1 MSRKTLGVNKDQRI
15 RGFQFMSP
23 DSSYIRYQLLTL
35 CCIALVFG
43 GPVFA
48 ALEGGARHTGN
59 PDWMEP
65 PFIDL
70 ETDLQ
75 NVRDDGKTG
84 VMILYTT
91 LGCSYCARFVELSL
105 EDPRLQKKV
114 RDNFVPLGLEIF
126 DDTLMTSLDGKE
138 ISIKKF
144 AEEQEAGMAPTL
156 LFFGPDGQRTVR
168 AVGYQSPERFELILD
183 YLIDGAN
190 KKASFR
196 DYALARLK
204 RDADVYATLKPD
216 PMFLDPPYALARKPV
231 PADRPMLVLFER
243 TGCADCARLH
253 RDVLALEEVRDVLF
267 NFDIVRLDADDEKTP
282 VLAPDGKVTTP
293 AEWFAAEGFTRVPA
307 MLYIDEQGEAVF
319 RNDAITESNRMLNMS
334 GLVLEKKYLDGWS
347 YQRYA
352 RSKAIARNLAA
363 QQESQQN
370 P

>member
-1 MSRKTLGVNKDQRI
+1 MSH
-15 RGFQFMSP
+15 
-23 DSSYIRYQLLTL
+23 DSSQTRYRFLALFCMLL
-35 CCIALVFG
+35 IVG
-43 GPVFA
+43 GPAFA
-48 ALEGGARHTGN
+48 ALEGGERHTGN

-75 NVRDDGKTG
+75 TVRDEGKTG

-91 LGCSYCARFVELSL
+91 MGCSYCARFVERSL
-105 EDPRLQKKV
+105 ENPRLQKKL

-126 DDTLMTSLDGKE
+126 DDTLMTSLDGNE
-138 ISIKKF
+138 VSIKKF
-144 AEEQEAGMAPTL
+144 AAEQGAGMAPTL
-156 LFFGPDGQRTVR
+156 LFFGPDGKRTVR
-168 AVGYQSPERFELILD
+168 AIGYQSPERFELILD

-190 KKASFR
+190 EKESFR

-216 PMFLDPPYALARKPV
+216 PMFQDPPYALARKPV
-231 PADRPMLVLFER
+231 AAERPMLVLFER
-243 TGCADCARLH
+243 TGCADCARFH
-253 RDVLALEEVRDVLF
+253 EDVLSLDEVRDVLS
-267 NFDIVRLDADDEKTP
+267 NFDIVRLDAGDDKTP
-282 VLAPDGKVTTP
+282 VVTPDGQVTTP
-293 AEWFAAEGFTRVPA
+293 AKWFATEAFTRVPA

-319 RNDAITESNRMLNMS
+319 RNDAITERNRMLNMS

-363 QQESQQN
+363 QKASEQN